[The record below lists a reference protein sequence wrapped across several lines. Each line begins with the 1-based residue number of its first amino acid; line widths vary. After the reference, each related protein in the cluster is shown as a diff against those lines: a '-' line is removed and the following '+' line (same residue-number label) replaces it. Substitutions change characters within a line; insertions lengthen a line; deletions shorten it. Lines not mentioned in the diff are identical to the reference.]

1 MNDVRERNISL
12 NVRKNGNLLS
22 QLRLNIIPKREAIVE
37 ILQGEGEGERYK
49 ILAREKTLVRLLFQL
64 GGEGIYSVVINRK
77 VGRRMRRD
85 IRKQKGLRRFGKWS
99 IDTGV
104 FRRIKNEEME
114 NNEMGSYFNNAN
126 KRLKDSYL
134 YRDIFNDKDM
144 IPFLEKNTG
153 KPPAL

>member
-114 NNEMGSYFNNAN
+114 NNIIYLDDEIVTIPSESLFSRYF
-126 KRLKDSYL
+126 KSSLPVGDSHEF
-134 YRDIFNDKDM
+134 I
-144 IPFLEKNTG
+144 
-153 KPPAL
+153 

>member
-114 NNEMGSYFNNAN
+114 NNIIYLDDEIVTIPSESLFSRYF
-126 KRLKDSYL
+126 KSSPPVGDSHE
-134 YRDIFNDKDM
+134 FV
-144 IPFLEKNTG
+144 
-153 KPPAL
+153 